1 MIVAI
6 VFFVISLLLFA
17 LTITLFFVN
26 DIVAVIGEL
35 SGRTAKKQIEQIR
48 AQGVAV
54 ARHSSKSKPA
64 GNKNTAF
71 DNMLVNAQSRD
82 TDPNLNVSEEN
93 SRLDTFNK
101 MKTSSVSTENISKG
115 SSASPLSE
123 NETSLLNQND
133 AETDMLTQ
141 DDVGTDILT
150 YDDIG
155 TEILS
160 EGDIAQTTVLN
171 PQEMS
176 ELKDTV
182 ESENSDFEIISD
194 ETFAIAD
201 KTVDI

>member
-48 AQGVAV
+48 TQGIAV
-54 ARHSSKSKPA
+54 ARHSSKIKLI

-82 TDPNLNVSEEN
+82 IGLVLNTSEKN
-93 SRLDTFNK
+93 AQSDIFNQT
-101 MKTSSVSTENISKG
+101 KTSSVSTGNISKG
-115 SSASPLSE
+115 GSAFSL
-123 NETSLLNQND
+123 NETETSFLNQDD
-133 AETDMLTQ
+133 AETEMLTQ
-141 DDVGTDILT
+141 DDVETDILT
-150 YDDIG
+150 HDDIG

-160 EGDIAQTTVLN
+160 EGEDTQTTVLN
-171 PQEMS
+171 SQEMS
-176 ELKDTV
+176 ELKNIE
-182 ESENSDFEIISD
+182 ESENFDFEIISD

>member
-82 TDPNLNVSEEN
+82 TGSNLNVYEKNTQS
-93 SRLDTFNK
+93 DTFNQT
-101 MKTSSVSTENISKG
+101 KTSSVSTENISKG
-115 SSASPLSE
+115 NSVSPLSE
-123 NETSLLNQND
+123 TETSLLNQND